1 MKTIYIK
8 EQKPTLK
15 EAQELVGGY
24 VAVIDLPDN
33 KQMMVDEEGLL
44 KRKEINREASA
55 IAGQVIVG
63 DAVVLSEKARWQ

>member
-24 VAVIDLPDN
+24 VAIIDLPDN
-33 KQMMVDEEGLL
+33 KQMMVDEDGLL
-44 KRKEINREASA
+44 KRKKINEEATA